1 MINGGRIWA
10 ALGLELEFVLESEKG
25 SDPECNGVGKRV
37 FFWVLIYAQK
47 S

>member
-10 ALGLELEFVLESEKG
+10 VLGLELEFVLESEKG
-25 SDPECNGVGKRV
+25 SECNGVRKRV
-37 FFWVLIYAQK
+37 FFWVLIYVPK